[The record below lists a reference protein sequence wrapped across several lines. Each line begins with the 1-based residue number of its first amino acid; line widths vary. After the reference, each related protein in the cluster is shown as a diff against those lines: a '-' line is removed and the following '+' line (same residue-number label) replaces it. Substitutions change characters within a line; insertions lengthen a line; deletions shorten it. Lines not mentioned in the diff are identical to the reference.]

1 MPGGQPRRARVER
14 GNGARRLKEISRA
27 SADKAGDA
35 SIGRPIEAGMAPAVF
50 RDGGAFGAGALAARL
65 SCVMPCNPRR
75 DVQVFL
81 EESLK

>member
-35 SIGRPIEAGMAPAVF
+35 SIGHPIEAGMTLAVSF
-50 RDGGAFGAGALAARL
+50 DGGAFGAGALAARL